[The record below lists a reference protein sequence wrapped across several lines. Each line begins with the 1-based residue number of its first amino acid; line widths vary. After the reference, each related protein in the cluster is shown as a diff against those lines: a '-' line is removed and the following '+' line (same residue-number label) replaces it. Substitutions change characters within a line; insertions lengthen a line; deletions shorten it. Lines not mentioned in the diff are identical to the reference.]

1 MRASLLACCFA
12 LLITLAVVTVSL
24 RANNRAM
31 RRSMADLQ
39 GMEIAL
45 RVELAR
51 LQLLALERETPE
63 KLAARLWEAMA
74 IAWDQ

>member
-51 LQLLALERETPE
+51 LQFLALERETPE